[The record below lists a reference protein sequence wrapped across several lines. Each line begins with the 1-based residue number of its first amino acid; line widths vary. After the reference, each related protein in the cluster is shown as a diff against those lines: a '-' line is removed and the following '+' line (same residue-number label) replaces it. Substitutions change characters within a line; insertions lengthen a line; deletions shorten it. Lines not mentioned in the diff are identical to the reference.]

1 MSFETG
7 EWSLAKDKELIDK
20 LEKRSAEF
28 LAPLSEIPKTLDQL
42 STESAQLNLLLQNV
56 IGDLNTLSEKRFIEN
71 RVAEAHDEKRPLTPE
86 PEVKPTTDE
95 QLREA
100 VRTGLKAFGLLPVEE
115 LNDDDDDRETG
126 YECFARDRPFSLII
140 GSKQWLEA
148 DPFEGIAPVDT
159 VSVGGTPISE
169 AMEDLVLP
177 STSTTM
183 GDDVEEATEA
193 EAWYQKERA
202 SVSTQGK

>member
-20 LEKRSAEF
+20 LEKRSADF
-28 LAPLSEIPKTLDQL
+28 LAPLSEVPKTVDQL
-42 STESAQLNLLLQNV
+42 TTETARLNLLLQNV

-71 RVAEAHDEKRPLTPE
+71 RVAEAHDEKPPPSPE
-86 PEVKPTTDE
+86 PEVKPATE
-95 QLREA
+95 EELREA
-100 VRTGLKAFGLLPVEE
+100 VRTGLRAFGLLPVEE
-115 LNDDDDDRETG
+115 LADDDDDQETG

-148 DPFEGIAPVDT
+148 DPFEGVTPVDT
-159 VSVGGTPISE
+159 TSAASTMISE

-177 STSTTM
+177 STSTV

-202 SVSTQGK
+202 TISTQGK